1 MSAYY
6 VPWIHAFVTL
16 RSCRGACCCMTMLD
30 ASFVVHMVYPQY
42 NEYTD
47 FERALYI
54 MCPGKI
60 TPVFTFPSMSYDGV
74 ISAFVSRAESLVDI

>member
-6 VPWIHAFVTL
+6 APWIQAFVAAADTL
-16 RSCRGACCCMTMLD
+16 RSCRGARCCMTMLD
-30 ASFVVHMVYPQY
+30 ASFVVHLVYPQY
-42 NEYTD
+42 NPYTD

-60 TPVFTFPSMSYDGV
+60 TPVF
-74 ISAFVSRAESLVDI
+74 L